1 MPSLHIEHAITDLST
16 WLAAFNRFQAAPAN
30 AGVRSARVHQPVDDD
45 RYIYVDLDF
54 DTVDEAA
61 AFKKFLETNVWS
73 SSDASPGLAGAPT
86 ARILRE
92 VAVTA

>member
-1 MPSLHIEHAITDLST
+1 VK
-16 WLAAFNRFQAAPAN
+16 RAN

-45 RYIYVDLDF
+45 QYIYINLDF

>member
-1 MPSLHIEHAITDLST
+1 MPSLHIEHPITDLST
-16 WLAAFNRFQAAPAN
+16 WLAAFNRFQEARTN

-45 RYIYVDLDF
+45 HFIYIDLDF

-61 AFKKFLETNVWS
+61 TFKEFLETSVWS
-73 SSDASPGLAGAPT
+73 SSEASPGLAGTPI
-86 ARILRE
+86 ARILSE

>member
-16 WLAAFNRFQAAPAN
+16 WLAAFNRFGEARAN

-54 DTVDEAA
+54 DTLDEAA